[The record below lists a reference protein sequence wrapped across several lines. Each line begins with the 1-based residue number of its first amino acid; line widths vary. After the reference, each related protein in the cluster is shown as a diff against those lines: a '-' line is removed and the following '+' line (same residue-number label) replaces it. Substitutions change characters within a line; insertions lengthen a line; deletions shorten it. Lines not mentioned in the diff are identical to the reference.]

1 MTLGAAMAVI
11 IGFGVLVL
19 AGIAWG
25 WTRRVRRDRGLVAPT
40 DIPEGFVAEA
50 SFSGLYV
57 ATTRHEKQLDRLAI
71 RHLRYRGRVGI
82 EISSAGVLLA
92 ITGEAPVFLAASRIV
107 GVDRATWTIDR
118 VVERDGLVRLAWRV
132 GPESATE
139 AEPGTIADS
148 YVRITGDA
156 PGNTSAE
163 LLAAVTRILAQPAPT
178 GKAE

>member
-1 MTLGAAMAVI
+1 MTLGAALAIM

-25 WTRRVRRDRGLVAPT
+25 WSRRVRRDRGMVAPT
-40 DIPEGFVAEA
+40 DVPRGFVAEA

-57 ATTRHEKQLDRLAI
+57 ATTRHEKPLDRLAI

-82 EISSAGVLLA
+82 EVSPVGVLLA
-92 ITGEAPVFLAASRIV
+92 VTGEPPVFLAASRIV

-132 GPESATE
+132 DSGGAPETE
-139 AEPGTIADS
+139 SETIADS
-148 YVRITGDA
+148 YVRMTGDG
-156 PGNTSAE
+156 PGETPGE
-163 LLAAVTRILAQPAPT
+163 LVAAVTRILPTPTPT

>member
-1 MTLGAAMAVI
+1 MTLGAAMAII

-25 WTRRVRRDRGLVAPT
+25 WSRRVRRDRGLVAPT
-40 DIPEGFVAEA
+40 DVPEHFVAEA
-50 SFSGLYV
+50 SFSGFYV
-57 ATTRHEKQLDRLAI
+57 ATTRHEKPLDRLAI

-82 EISSAGVLLA
+82 EVSSAGVLLA
-92 ITGEAPVFLAASRIV
+92 ITGEAPVFVAASRIV

-132 GPESATE
+132 DTE
-139 AEPGTIADS
+139 TIADS
-148 YVRITGDA
+148 YVRMTGDA
-156 PGNTSAE
+156 PGNTSGE
-163 LLAAVTRILAQPAPT
+163 LLAAVTRILPQPTPT

>member
-1 MTLGAAMAVI
+1 MTLGTAMAII

-25 WTRRVRRDRGLVAPT
+25 WSRRVRRDKGLVAPT
-40 DIPEGFVAEA
+40 DVPDGFIAEE

-57 ATTRHEKQLDRLAI
+57 ATTRHEKPLDRLAI

-82 EISSAGVLLA
+82 EVSSAGVLLA

-107 GVDRATWTIDR
+107 GADLASWTIDR
-118 VVERDGLVRLAWRV
+118 VVERDGLVRIAWRV
-132 GPESATE
+132 DSETNSATTPE
-139 AEPGTIADS
+139 TIADS
-148 YVRITGDA
+148 YVRMTGDA
-156 PGNTSAE
+156 PGEAPVDLVAT
-163 LLAAVTRILAQPAPT
+163 VTRILPTPTPT

>member
-1 MTLGAAMAVI
+1 MTLGAALAIM

-25 WTRRVRRDRGLVAPT
+25 WSRRVRRDRGLAAPT
-40 DIPEGFVAEA
+40 DVPARFVAEA

-57 ATTRHEKQLDRLAI
+57 ATTRHEKPLDRLAI

-82 EISSAGVLLA
+82 EISPAGILLA
-92 ITGEAPVFLAASRIV
+92 ITGEPPVFLAASRIV

-118 VVERDGLVRLAWRV
+118 VVERDGLVRLAWCV
-132 GPESATE
+132 
-139 AEPGTIADS
+139 EPGSDPENDPETIADS
-148 YVRITGDA
+148 YVRMTGDG
-156 PGNTSAE
+156 PGETPGE
-163 LLAAVTRILAQPAPT
+163 LVAAVTRILPMPTPT

>member
-1 MTLGAAMAVI
+1 MTLGAALAVM

-25 WTRRVRRDRGLVAPT
+25 WSRRVRRDRGLIAPT
-40 DIPEGFVAEA
+40 DVPAGFVAEA
-50 SFSGLYV
+50 SFSALYV
-57 ATTRHEKQLDRLAI
+57 ATTRHDKPLDRLAI

-82 EISSAGVLLA
+82 EVSSAGVLLA

-107 GVDRATWTIDR
+107 GVDLATWTIDR

-132 GPESATE
+132 DGSGTE
-139 AEPGTIADS
+139 AETIADS
-148 YVRITGDA
+148 YVRMTGDA
-156 PGNTSAE
+156 AGSPRD
-163 LLAAVTRILAQPAPT
+163 LVAAVTRILPTPTPT

>member
-1 MTLGAAMAVI
+1 MTLGAAMAII

-25 WTRRVRRDRGLVAPT
+25 WSRRVRRDRGLVAPT
-40 DIPEGFVAEA
+40 DVPEGFVAEA

-57 ATTRHEKQLDRLAI
+57 ATTRHEKPLDRLAI

-107 GVDRATWTIDR
+107 AADRATWTIDR

-132 GPESATE
+132 DSETN
-139 AEPGTIADS
+139 PGTIADS
-148 YVRITGDA
+148 YVRMTGDA
-156 PGNTSAE
+156 PRESPGD
-163 LLAAVTRILAQPAPT
+163 LVAAVTRILPTPTPT

>member
-1 MTLGAAMAVI
+1 MTLGAAVAIM

-19 AGIAWG
+19 VGIAWG
-25 WTRRVRRDRGLVAPT
+25 WSRRVRRDQGLVAPT
-40 DIPEGFVAEA
+40 DVPDGFVADA

-57 ATTRHEKQLDRLAI
+57 ATTRHEKPLDRLAI

-82 EISSAGVLLA
+82 EVSPGGVLLA
-92 ITGEAPVFLAASRIV
+92 VTGEPPVFLSSSRIV

-132 GPESATE
+132 DSGSD
-139 AEPGTIADS
+139 PGVDPDTIADS
-148 YVRITGDA
+148 YVRMTGA
-156 PGNTSAE
+156 GPGETPGE
-163 LLAAVTRILAQPAPT
+163 LVAAVTRILPTPTPT

>member
-1 MTLGAAMAVI
+1 MTLGAALAIM

-25 WTRRVRRDRGLVAPT
+25 WSRRVRRDRGLVAPT
-40 DIPEGFVAEA
+40 DVPDGFAAEA

-57 ATTRHEKQLDRLAI
+57 ATTRHDKPLDRLAI

-82 EISSAGVLLA
+82 EVAPAGVLLA
-92 ITGEAPVFLAASRIV
+92 VTGEPPVFLAASRIV

-118 VVERDGLVRLAWRV
+118 VVERDGLVRIAWRV
-132 GPESATE
+132 ASDGDS
-139 AEPGTIADS
+139 EPGTIADS
-148 YVRITGDA
+148 YVRMTGDA
-156 PGNTSAE
+156 PGETPTE
-163 LLAAVTRILAQPAPT
+163 LVAAVTRILPTPTPT